1 VDKPPKGRIL
11 LVDDERDISTVVKKG
26 LERVGF
32 KVRAFDNPLNV
43 LSKFEAGS
51 YDVALLDIR
60 MPSMNGFEL
69 YKKLRERDSKIK
81 VCFITAFE
89 MYEEEFK
96 KLFPSYQVRCFIKKP
111 IKLTDLMAEIE
122 KILLPSSSS

>member
-1 VDKPPKGRIL
+1 M
-11 LVDDERDISTVVKKG
+11 LVDDERDINTVVKKG

-32 KVRAFDNPLNV
+32 KVRAFDNPLDA
-43 LSKFEAGS
+43 LSKFEDGS

-111 IKLTDLMAEIE
+111 IKLTDLIAEIE

>member
-1 VDKPPKGRIL
+1 MDRPPKGRIL
-11 LVDDERDISTVVKKG
+11 LVDDERDINTVVKKG

-32 KVRAFDNPLNV
+32 KVRAFNNPLDA

-96 KLFPSYQVRCFIKKP
+96 KLFPSYEVRCFIKKP
-111 IKLTDLMAEIE
+111 IKLTDLIVEIE
-122 KILLPSSSS
+122 KILLPSSS

>member
-1 VDKPPKGRIL
+1 VDRPPKGRIL
-11 LVDDERDISTVVKKG
+11 LVDDERDINTVVRKG

-32 KVRAFDNPLNV
+32 KVRAFNNPLDA

-69 YKKLRERDSKIK
+69 YKKLREIDSKIK

-96 KLFPSYQVRCFIKKP
+96 KLFPSYEVRCFIKKP
-111 IKLTDLMAEIE
+111 IKLTDLIVEIE
-122 KILLPSSSS
+122 KILLPSSS

>member
-1 VDKPPKGRIL
+1 VDRPPKGRIL
-11 LVDDERDISTVVKKG
+11 LVDDERDINTVVKKG

-32 KVRAFDNPLNV
+32 KVCAFNNPLDA
-43 LSKFEAGS
+43 LSNFEAGS

-69 YKKLRERDSKIK
+69 YKKLREIDSKIK

-96 KLFPSYQVRCFIKKP
+96 KLFPSYEVRCFIKKP
-111 IKLTDLMAEIE
+111 IKLTDLIIEIE
-122 KILLPSSSS
+122 KILLPSSS

>member
-1 VDKPPKGRIL
+1 MDRPPKGRIL
-11 LVDDERDISTVVKKG
+11 VVDDERDINTVVKKG

-32 KVRAFDNPLNV
+32 KVRAFNNPLDA
-43 LSKFEAGS
+43 LSIFEAGS

-69 YKKLRERDSKIK
+69 YKKLREIDSKIK

-96 KLFPSYQVRCFIKKP
+96 KLFPSYEVRCFIKKP
-111 IKLTDLMAEIE
+111 IKLTDLIVEIE
-122 KILLPSSSS
+122 KILLPSSS

>member
-1 VDKPPKGRIL
+1 MDRPPKGRIL
-11 LVDDERDISTVVKKG
+11 LVDDERDINTVVKKG

-32 KVRAFDNPLNV
+32 KVRAFNNPLDA
-43 LSKFEAGS
+43 LSNFEAGS

-69 YKKLRERDSKIK
+69 YKKLREIDSKIK

-96 KLFPSYQVRCFIKKP
+96 KLFPSYEVRCFIKKP
-111 IKLTDLMAEIE
+111 IKLTDLIVEIE
-122 KILLPSSSS
+122 KILLPSSS

>member
-1 VDKPPKGRIL
+1 MDRPPKGRIL
-11 LVDDERDISTVVKKG
+11 LVDDERDINTVVKKG

-32 KVRAFDNPLNV
+32 KVRAFNNPLDA

-69 YKKLRERDSKIK
+69 YKKLREIDSKIK

-96 KLFPSYQVRCFIKKP
+96 KLFPSYEVRCFIKKP
-111 IKLTDLMAEIE
+111 IKLTDLIVEIE
-122 KILLPSSSS
+122 KILLPSSF

>member
-1 VDKPPKGRIL
+1 VDKPPKGRVL
-11 LVDDERDISTVVKKG
+11 LVDDERDINTVVKKG

-32 KVRAFDNPLNV
+32 KVRAFNNPLDA
-43 LSKFEAGS
+43 LSKFEASS

-96 KLFPSYQVRCFIKKP
+96 KLFPSYEVGCFIKKP
-111 IKLTDLMAEIE
+111 IKLTDLIAEIE
-122 KILLPSSSS
+122 KILLPSSS

>member
-1 VDKPPKGRIL
+1 MDKPPKGRIL
-11 LVDDERDISTVVKKG
+11 LVDDERDINTVVKKG
-26 LERVGF
+26 LERVGY
-32 KVRAFDNPLNV
+32 KVRAFNNPLDA

-69 YKKLRERDSKIK
+69 YKKLREIDSKIK

-96 KLFPSYQVRCFIKKP
+96 KLFPSYEVRCFIKKP
-111 IKLTDLMAEIE
+111 IKLTD
-122 KILLPSSSS
+122 SNS

>member
-1 VDKPPKGRIL
+1 MDKPPKGRIL
-11 LVDDERDISTVVKKG
+11 LVDDERDINTVVKKG

-32 KVRAFDNPLNV
+32 KVRAFNNPLDA
-43 LSKFEAGS
+43 LSNFEAGS

-69 YKKLRERDSKIK
+69 YKKLREIDSKIK

-96 KLFPSYQVRCFIKKP
+96 KLFPSYEVRCFIKKP
-111 IKLTDLMAEIE
+111 IKLTDLIVEIE
-122 KILLPSSSS
+122 KILLPSSS

>member
-1 VDKPPKGRIL
+1 VDRPPKGRIL
-11 LVDDERDISTVVKKG
+11 LVDDERDINTVVKKG

-32 KVRAFDNPLNV
+32 KVRAFNNPLDA
-43 LSKFEAGS
+43 LSNFEAGS
-51 YDVALLDIR
+51 YEVALLDIR

-69 YKKLRERDSKIK
+69 YKKLREIDSKIK

-96 KLFPSYQVRCFIKKP
+96 KLFPSYEVRCFIKKP
-111 IKLTDLMAEIE
+111 IKLTDLIVEIE
-122 KILLPSSSS
+122 KIFLPSSS

>member
-1 VDKPPKGRIL
+1 VDKAPRGRIL
-11 LVDDERDISTVVKKG
+11 LVDDERDINTVVKKG

-32 KVRAFDNPLNV
+32 KVRAFNNPLDA

-69 YKKLRERDSKIK
+69 YKKLREIDSKIK

-96 KLFPSYQVRCFIKKP
+96 KLFPSYEVRCFIKKP
-111 IKLTDLMAEIE
+111 IKLTDLIIEIE
-122 KILLPSSSS
+122 KILLPSSS

>member
-1 VDKPPKGRIL
+1 MDRPPKGRIL
-11 LVDDERDISTVVKKG
+11 LVDDELDINTVVKKG
-26 LERVGF
+26 LERVGY
-32 KVRAFDNPLNV
+32 KVRAFNNPLDA

-69 YKKLRERDSKIK
+69 YKKLREIDSKIK

-96 KLFPSYQVRCFIKKP
+96 KLFPSYEVRCFIKKP
-111 IKLTDLMAEIE
+111 IKLTDLIVEIE
-122 KILLPSSSS
+122 KIFLPSSS

>member
-1 VDKPPKGRIL
+1 MDRPPKGRIL
-11 LVDDERDISTVVKKG
+11 LVDDERDINTVVKKG

-32 KVRAFDNPLNV
+32 KVRAFNNPLDA
-43 LSKFEAGS
+43 LSKFEAVS
-51 YDVALLDIR
+51 YDVSLLDIR

-69 YKKLRERDSKIK
+69 YKKLREIDSKIK

-96 KLFPSYQVRCFIKKP
+96 KLFPSYEVRCFIKKP
-111 IKLTDLMAEIE
+111 IKLTDLIVEIE
-122 KILLPSSSS
+122 KILLPSSS

>member
-1 VDKPPKGRIL
+1 VDRPPKGRIL
-11 LVDDERDISTVVKKG
+11 LVDDERDINTVVKKG

-32 KVRAFDNPLNV
+32 KVRAFNNPLDA

-69 YKKLRERDSKIK
+69 YKKLREIDSKIK

-96 KLFPSYQVRCFIKKP
+96 KLFPSYEVRCFIKKP
-111 IKLTDLMAEIE
+111 IKLTDLIVEIE
-122 KILLPSSSS
+122 KIFLPSSS

>member
-1 VDKPPKGRIL
+1 VDRPPKGRIL
-11 LVDDERDISTVVKKG
+11 LVDDERDINTVVKKG

-32 KVRAFDNPLNV
+32 KVRAFNNPLDA

-69 YKKLRERDSKIK
+69 YKKLREIDSKIK

-96 KLFPSYQVRCFIKKP
+96 KLFPSYEVRCFIKKP
-111 IKLTDLMAEIE
+111 IKPTDLIAEIE
-122 KILLPSSSS
+122 KILLPSSP

>member
-11 LVDDERDISTVVKKG
+11 LVDDERDINTVVKKG

-32 KVRAFDNPLNV
+32 KVRAFNNPLDA
-43 LSKFEAGS
+43 LSNFEAGS

-69 YKKLRERDSKIK
+69 YKKLREIDSKIK

-96 KLFPSYQVRCFIKKP
+96 KLFPSYEVRCFIKKP
-111 IKLTDLMAEIE
+111 IKLTDLIVEIE
-122 KILLPSSSS
+122 KIFLPSSS

>member
-1 VDKPPKGRIL
+1 MDKPPKGRIL
-11 LVDDERDISTVVKKG
+11 LVDDERDINTVVKKG

-32 KVRAFDNPLNV
+32 KVRAFNNPLDA
-43 LSKFEAGS
+43 LSNFEAGS

-69 YKKLRERDSKIK
+69 YKKLRAIDSKIK

-96 KLFPSYQVRCFIKKP
+96 KLFPSYEVRCFIKN
-111 IKLTDLMAEIE
+111 L
-122 KILLPSSSS
+122 

>member
-1 VDKPPKGRIL
+1 LDKPPKGRIL
-11 LVDDERDISTVVKKG
+11 LVDDERDINTVVRKG

-32 KVRAFDNPLNV
+32 KVRAFNNPLDA

-69 YKKLRERDSKIK
+69 YKKLREIDSKIK

-96 KLFPSYQVRCFIKKP
+96 KLFPSYEVRCFIKKP
-111 IKLTDLMAEIE
+111 IKLTDLIIEIE
-122 KILLPSSSS
+122 KILLPSSS

>member
-1 VDKPPKGRIL
+1 MGRPPKGRIL
-11 LVDDERDISTVVKKG
+11 LVDDERDINTVVKKG

-32 KVRAFDNPLNV
+32 KVRAFNNPLDA

-69 YKKLRERDSKIK
+69 YKKLREIDSKIK

-96 KLFPSYQVRCFIKKP
+96 KLFPSYEVRCFIKKP
-111 IKLTDLMAEIE
+111 IKLTDLIVEIE
-122 KILLPSSSS
+122 KILLPSSS

>member
-11 LVDDERDISTVVKKG
+11 LVDDERDINTVVKKG

-32 KVRAFDNPLNV
+32 KVRAFNNPLDA
-43 LSKFEAGS
+43 LSNFEAGS

-69 YKKLRERDSKIK
+69 YKKLRAIDSKIK

-96 KLFPSYQVRCFIKKP
+96 KLFPSYEVRCFIKKP
-111 IKLTDLMAEIE
+111 IKLTDLIVEIE
-122 KILLPSSSS
+122 KILLPSSS

>member
-1 VDKPPKGRIL
+1 MDRPPKGRIL
-11 LVDDERDISTVVKKG
+11 LVDDERDINTVVKKG

-32 KVRAFDNPLNV
+32 KVRTFNNPLDA

-69 YKKLRERDSKIK
+69 YKKLREIDSKIK

-96 KLFPSYQVRCFIKKP
+96 KLFPSYEVRCFIKKP
-111 IKLTDLMAEIE
+111 IKLTDLIVEIE
-122 KILLPSSSS
+122 KILLPSSS

>member
-1 VDKPPKGRIL
+1 VDRPPKGRIL
-11 LVDDERDISTVVKKG
+11 LVDDERDINTVVKKG

-32 KVRAFDNPLNV
+32 KVRAFNNPLDA
-43 LSKFEAGS
+43 LSNFEAGS
-51 YDVALLDIR
+51 YEVALLDIR

-69 YKKLRERDSKIK
+69 YKKLREIDSKIK

-96 KLFPSYQVRCFIKKP
+96 KLFPSYEVRCFIKKP
-111 IKLTDLMAEIE
+111 IKLTDLIVEIE
-122 KILLPSSSS
+122 KILLPSSS

>member
-1 VDKPPKGRIL
+1 LDKPPKGRIL
-11 LVDDERDISTVVKKG
+11 LVDDERDINTVVRKG

-32 KVRAFDNPLNV
+32 KVRAFNNPLDA

-51 YDVALLDIR
+51 YDVAILDIR

-96 KLFPSYQVRCFIKKP
+96 KLFPSYEVRCFIKKP
-111 IKLTDLMAEIE
+111 IKLTDLITEIE
-122 KILLPSSSS
+122 KILLPSSF

>member
-1 VDKPPKGRIL
+1 VDRPPKGRIL
-11 LVDDERDISTVVKKG
+11 LIDDERDINTVVKKG

-32 KVRAFDNPLNV
+32 KVRAFNNPLDA
-43 LSKFEAGS
+43 LSNFEAGS
-51 YDVALLDIR
+51 YEVALLDIR

-69 YKKLRERDSKIK
+69 YKKLREIDSKIK

-96 KLFPSYQVRCFIKKP
+96 KLFPSYEVRCFIKKP
-111 IKLTDLMAEIE
+111 IKLTDLIVEIE
-122 KILLPSSSS
+122 KILLPSSS

>member
-1 VDKPPKGRIL
+1 VDRPPKGRIL
-11 LVDDERDISTVVKKG
+11 VVDDERDINTVVKKG

-32 KVRAFDNPLNV
+32 KVRAFNNPLDA
-43 LSKFEAGS
+43 LSNFEAGS

-69 YKKLRERDSKIK
+69 YKKLREIDSKIK

-96 KLFPSYQVRCFIKKP
+96 KLFPSYEVRCFIKKP
-111 IKLTDLMAEIE
+111 IKLTDLIVEIE
-122 KILLPSSSS
+122 KIFLPSSS

>member
-1 VDKPPKGRIL
+1 MDKPPKGRIL
-11 LVDDERDISTVVKKG
+11 LVDDERDINTVVKKG

-32 KVRAFDNPLNV
+32 KVRAFNNPLDA

-69 YKKLRERDSKIK
+69 YKKLREIDSKIK

-89 MYEEEFK
+89 MHEEEFK
-96 KLFPSYQVRCFIKKP
+96 KLFPSYEVRCFIKKP
-111 IKLTDLMAEIE
+111 IKLTDLIVEIE
-122 KILLPSSSS
+122 KIFLPSSP

>member
-1 VDKPPKGRIL
+1 MDRPPKGRIL
-11 LVDDERDISTVVKKG
+11 LVDDERDINTVVKKG

-32 KVRAFDNPLNV
+32 KVRAFNNPLNA
-43 LSKFEAGS
+43 LSNFEAGS

-69 YKKLRERDSKIK
+69 YKKLRAIDSKIK

-96 KLFPSYQVRCFIKKP
+96 KLFPSYEVRCFIKKP
-111 IKLTDLMAEIE
+111 IKLTDLIVEIE
-122 KILLPSSSS
+122 KILLPSSP

>member
-1 VDKPPKGRIL
+1 MDRPPKGRIL
-11 LVDDERDISTVVKKG
+11 LVDDERDINTVVKKG

-32 KVRAFDNPLNV
+32 KVRAFNNPLDA
-43 LSKFEAGS
+43 LSNFEAGS

-69 YKKLRERDSKIK
+69 YKKLREIDSKIK

-96 KLFPSYQVRCFIKKP
+96 KLFPSYEVRCFIKKP
-111 IKLTDLMAEIE
+111 IKLTDLIVEIE
-122 KILLPSSSS
+122 KIFLPSSP

>member
-1 VDKPPKGRIL
+1 MDKPPKGRIL
-11 LVDDERDISTVVKKG
+11 LVDDERDINTVVKKG

-32 KVRAFDNPLNV
+32 KVRAFNNPLDA

-69 YKKLRERDSKIK
+69 YKKLREIDSKIK

-96 KLFPSYQVRCFIKKP
+96 KLFPSYEVRCFIKKP
-111 IKLTDLMAEIE
+111 IKLTDLIVEIE
-122 KILLPSSSS
+122 KILLPSSF

>member
-1 VDKPPKGRIL
+1 MDRPPKGRIL
-11 LVDDERDISTVVKKG
+11 LVDDERDINTVVKKG

-32 KVRAFDNPLNV
+32 KVRAFNNPLDALLN
-43 LSKFEAGS
+43 FEAGS

-69 YKKLRERDSKIK
+69 YKKLREIDSKIK

-96 KLFPSYQVRCFIKKP
+96 KLFPSYEVRCFIKKP
-111 IKLTDLMAEIE
+111 IKLTDLIVEIE
-122 KILLPSSSS
+122 KIFLPSSF

>member
-1 VDKPPKGRIL
+1 MDKPPKGRIL
-11 LVDDERDISTVVKKG
+11 LVDDERDINTVVKKG
-26 LERVGF
+26 LERVGY
-32 KVRAFDNPLNV
+32 KVRAFNNPLDA

-69 YKKLRERDSKIK
+69 YKKLREIDSKIK

-96 KLFPSYQVRCFIKKP
+96 KLFPSYEVRCFIKKP
-111 IKLTDLMAEIE
+111 IGLTDLIVEIE
-122 KILLPSSSS
+122 KILLPSSF

>member
-1 VDKPPKGRIL
+1 MPPKGRIL
-11 LVDDERDISTVVKKG
+11 LVDDERDINTVVRKG

-32 KVRAFDNPLNV
+32 KVRAFNNPLDA
-43 LSKFEAGS
+43 LSNFEAGS

-69 YKKLRERDSKIK
+69 YKKLREIDSKIK

-89 MYEEEFK
+89 MYEEEFR
-96 KLFPSYQVRCFIKKP
+96 KLFPSYEVRCFIKKP
-111 IKLTDLMAEIE
+111 IKLTDLIVEIE
-122 KILLPSSSS
+122 KILLPSSS

>member
-11 LVDDERDISTVVKKG
+11 LVDDERDINTVVKKG

-32 KVRAFDNPLNV
+32 KVRAFNNPLDA
-43 LSKFEAGS
+43 LSNFEAGS

-69 YKKLRERDSKIK
+69 YKKLREIDSKIK

-89 MYEEEFK
+89 MHEEEFK
-96 KLFPSYQVRCFIKKP
+96 KLFPSYEVRCFIKKP
-111 IKLTDLMAEIE
+111 IKLTDLIVEIE
-122 KILLPSSSS
+122 KIFLPSSS

>member
-11 LVDDERDISTVVKKG
+11 LVDDERDINTVVKKG

-32 KVRAFDNPLNV
+32 KVRAFNNPLDA
-43 LSKFEAGS
+43 LSNFEAGS

-69 YKKLRERDSKIK
+69 YKKLREIDSKIK

-96 KLFPSYQVRCFIKKP
+96 KLFPSYEVRCFIKKP
-111 IKLTDLMAEIE
+111 IKLTDLIVEIE
-122 KILLPSSSS
+122 KILLPSSS

>member
-1 VDKPPKGRIL
+1 MDRPPKGRIL
-11 LVDDERDISTVVKKG
+11 VVDDERDINTVVKKG

-32 KVRAFDNPLNV
+32 KVRAFNNPLDA
-43 LSKFEAGS
+43 LSNFEAGS

-69 YKKLRERDSKIK
+69 YKKLREIDSKIK

-96 KLFPSYQVRCFIKKP
+96 KLFPSYEVRCFIKKP
-111 IKLTDLMAEIE
+111 IKLTDLIVEIE
-122 KILLPSSSS
+122 KILLPSSP

>member
-1 VDKPPKGRIL
+1 MDRPPKGRIL
-11 LVDDERDISTVVKKG
+11 LVDDERDINTVVKKG

-32 KVRAFDNPLNV
+32 KVRAFNNPLDA
-43 LSKFEAGS
+43 LSNFEAGS

-69 YKKLRERDSKIK
+69 YKKLREIDSKIK

-96 KLFPSYQVRCFIKKP
+96 KLFPSYEVSCFIKKP
-111 IKLTDLMAEIE
+111 IKLTDLIAEIE
-122 KILLPSSSS
+122 KIFLPSSF

>member
-1 VDKPPKGRIL
+1 VDRPPKGRIL
-11 LVDDERDISTVVKKG
+11 LVDDERDINTVVKKG

-32 KVRAFDNPLNV
+32 KVRAFNNPLDA

-69 YKKLRERDSKIK
+69 YKKLREIDSKIK

-96 KLFPSYQVRCFIKKP
+96 KLFPSYEVRCFIKKP
-111 IKLTDLMAEIE
+111 IKLTDLIVEIE
-122 KILLPSSSS
+122 KILLPSSS